1 MPTYEP
7 VNEDIRS
14 RVERLVEKYHQPLK
28 DARVQLDLL
37 WARSTLDGNG
47 DITGPAIK
55 HQGYPCAAVVRV
67 IGLKDRSKGMGD
79 AEILLDADRWD
90 EWSEEEQNAIID
102 HELEHLELAR
112 DSEGAIKRDDLDRPK
127 LRLRKHDHQFGW
139 FDSIVRRHGSNA
151 LEWQQHQAFVD
162 GPLKQLWLPYVD
174 EEQPSAA
181 SGKRKGK
188 AKGGVARALQDAIDK
203 HFPGAEVTVN
213 VGSDEAA

>member
-1 MPTYEP
+1 M
-7 VNEDIRS
+7 
-14 RVERLVEKYHQPLK
+14 
-28 DARVQLDLL
+28 QLDLL
-37 WARSTLDGNG
+37 WARATLDDNG
-47 DITGPAIK
+47 DSNGPAIK

-67 IGLKDRSKGMGD
+67 IGLKDRCKGMGD

-90 EWSEEEQNAIID
+90 EWSEKEQNAIID

-112 DSEGAIKRDDLDRPK
+112 DSEGTIKRDDLDRPK

-151 LEWQQHQAFVD
+151 LEWQQHKAFLD
-162 GPLKQLWLPYVD
+162 GPLYVD
-174 EEQPSAA
+174 EEQPAA
-181 SGKRKGK
+181 AAGRRKGK